1 MAVGERD
8 VRPGEIHLHSLTIA
22 PVPTRTPRT
31 SGTPGTLGILIVL
44 FAATAVAQQATFPPP
59 FVREDALVKLGDH
72 SWVIPDGGTPRVPNV
87 GIVVG
92 TRATLVIDPGL
103 GRRNG
108 DVVRREAAKISRNA
122 ELYVAS
128 THYHVEHTTGL
139 SAFPPPAKYVNA
151 RVQEAEFAEAAAAQ
165 VQAFAARSALD
176 AELLNEA
183 TARRTDVPFDREHLL
198 DLGGVRV
205 RLLIV
210 GPTHTRGDTVFF
222 VEGDQVLFAGD
233 VVMNNSF
240 VAAMAV
246 SSVKAW
252 LAAFDL
258 LETWKPRTIVPAH
271 GQVGGGALIETN
283 RAVMMAIQRRARELK
298 AQGRTADEV
307 ADAVQREMQAAH
319 PTFARVNGVVFAAR
333 SAYAEGP

>member
-1 MAVGERD
+1 MRTSIRSRALLLGTAL
-8 VRPGEIHLHSLTIA
+8 ITA
-22 PVPTRTPRT
+22 PV
-31 SGTPGTLGILIVL
+31 
-44 FAATAVAQQATFPPP
+44 VAQQQTFPPP

-92 TRATLVIDPGL
+92 NRATLVIDPGL

-108 DVVRREAAKISRNA
+108 DVVRREVARISRNA

-128 THYHVEHTTGL
+128 THYHVEHTTGIV
-139 SAFPPPAKYVNA
+139 AFPPPAKYVNA
-151 RVQEAEFAEAAAAQ
+151 RAQEAEFTEGAAAQ
-165 VQAFAARSALD
+165 AKAFAARSALD
-176 AELLNEA
+176 AELLSEVV
-183 TARRTDVPFDREHLL
+183 ARPADVAFDREHQL

-205 RLLIV
+205 RLLVV

-246 SSVKAW
+246 SSVKVW
-252 LAAFDL
+252 LTAFDV
-258 LETWKPRTIVPAH
+258 LEARKPQTIVPAH
-271 GQVGGGALIETN
+271 GQVGPGTLIATN
-283 RAVMMAIQRRARELK
+283 RAAMLAIQTRARELK
-298 AQGRTADEV
+298 AQGRPVDEV
-307 ADAVQREMQAAH
+307 ADTVQREMQAAH
-319 PTFARVNGVVFAAR
+319 PTWARVNGVGFAAR
-333 SAYAEGP
+333 AAYAEAP

>member
-1 MAVGERD
+1 MPAAV
-8 VRPGEIHLHSLTIA
+8 L
-22 PVPTRTPRT
+22 
-31 SGTPGTLGILIVL
+31 L
-44 FAATAVAQQATFPPP
+44 FATTTVAQQAFPPP

-92 TRATLVIDPGL
+92 NRATLVIDPGL

-108 DVVRREAAKISRNA
+108 EVVRREVGRISTNT

-128 THYHVEHTTGL
+128 THYHVEHTSGIV
-139 SAFPPPAKYVNA
+139 AFPPPAKYVNA
-151 RVQEAEFAEAAAAQ
+151 Q
-165 VQAFAARSALD
+165 VQDEEFVEGAGAQAKAFAARSALD
-176 AELLNEA
+176 AELVSDVV
-183 TARRTDVPFDREHLL
+183 RRQTDVPFDREHLL

-205 RLLIV
+205 RLVMV

-233 VVMNNSF
+233 VVMNTSF

-271 GQVGGGALIETN
+271 GQVGTGELIGTN
-283 RAVMMAIQRRARELK
+283 RAVMLAIQGRARELK
-298 AQGRTADEV
+298 AQGRPADDV
-307 ADAVQREMQAAH
+307 AEIVQREMQAAH
-319 PTFARVNGVVFAAR
+319 PAWARVNGVAFAAR
-333 SAYAEGP
+333 SAYAEAP